1 MYYIYHS
8 FESTKLTYIHLFE
21 GEDIDDDGYVTIIKS
36 LFRFGR
42 AGVYMTP
49 VGDKLFIKGRP
60 SSEEI
65 ANLVKML
72 ILAIF
77 ENPLNEEGIIKWTD
91 L

>member
-21 GEDIDDDGYVTIIKS
+21 GDDIDDDGYVTIIKS

-60 SSEEI
+60 SSEGVVD
-65 ANLVKML
+65 LVKTL
-72 ILAIF
+72 IVALF
-77 ENPLNEEGIIKWTD
+77 ENILIEGLVIK
-91 L
+91 